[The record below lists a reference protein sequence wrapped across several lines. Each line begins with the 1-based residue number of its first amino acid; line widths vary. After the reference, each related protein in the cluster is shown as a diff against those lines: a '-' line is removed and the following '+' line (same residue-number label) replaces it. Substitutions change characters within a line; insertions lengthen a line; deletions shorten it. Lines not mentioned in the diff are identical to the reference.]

1 MSRLYSATLFLNGN
15 IKLSGMD
22 IGNAVIAMDG
32 SEMMEAIEGRAEEVA
47 HRLSLM
53 ANAKRLLILCTLG
66 DKEMSVG
73 ALQASLGISQSSLSQ
88 HLSRLRQAEILSTR
102 RDGQMIFYRINDM
115 QTMSIM
121 AALYETFCKP
131 VEQTGIAEDAKT

>member
-1 MSRLYSATLFLNGN
+1 
-15 IKLSGMD
+15 MD
-22 IGNAVIAMDG
+22 TGNAVIPMDG
-32 SEMMEAIEGRAEEVA
+32 PEMMEAIEGRAEEVA

-73 ALQASLGISQSSLSQ
+73 ALQDSLGISQSSLSQ
-88 HLSRLRQAEILSTR
+88 HLSRLRQAEILATR
-102 RDGQMIFYRINDM
+102 RDGQMIFYRIDDM

-121 AALYETFCKP
+121 ASLYETFCKP
-131 VEQTGIAEDAKT
+131 DEQAGTAEAAQK